1 MRTHSE
7 TDIAMENY
15 PFLLVYIIKMVDCPS
30 LKIVWYLSDW
40 KLRSEFVRE
49 WLSRSNASIV
59 FFGSLCYRLFF
70 SQSRL
75 RDAIDHVLWFQT
87 IPLKKVRGG

>member
-7 TDIAMENY
+7 TDIAMKNH
-15 PFLLVYIIKMVDCPS
+15 PFLLVCIIKMVDFPS

-49 WLSRSNASIV
+49 VAKTFQFV
-59 FFGSLCYRLFF
+59 YRF
-70 SQSRL
+70 
-75 RDAIDHVLWFQT
+75 LWFF
-87 IPLKKVRGG
+87 LL

>member
-15 PFLLVYIIKMVDCPS
+15 PFLLVYIIKMVDFPS

-49 WLSRSNASIV
+49 WLRRSNSSIV
-59 FFGSLCYRLFF
+59 FLVHFVIGVLFPEPI
-70 SQSRL
+70 QG
-75 RDAIDHVLWFQT
+75 T
-87 IPLKKVRGG
+87 PLTMFCGFKQFH

>member
-15 PFLLVYIIKMVDCPS
+15 PFLLVYIIKTVDCPS

-49 WLSRSNASIV
+49 WLRRSNSSIV
-59 FFGSLCYRLFF
+59 FFGSFSYRCSFPRAG
-70 SQSRL
+70 SG
-75 RDAIDHVLWFQT
+75 T
-87 IPLKKVRGG
+87 PLTMFCGFKRFH

>member
-15 PFLLVYIIKMVDCPS
+15 PFLLVYIIKMVDFPS

-49 WLSRSNASIV
+49 WLRRSNSSIV
-59 FFGSLCYRLFF
+59 FLVHFVIAVLFPKPVEG
-70 SQSRL
+70 R
-75 RDAIDHVLWFQT
+75 H
-87 IPLKKVRGG
+87 